1 MLNQYESVSRRIYL
15 TISHHDHPDQHDVD
29 VNAQRLVVINFIHLK
44 KGGKS
49 NGGKLRPSQ
58 LSSPSCAPCSHVP
71 HPSRLSKTRCKD
83 LIPLLPLWEGGF
95 FLHFPICNKHEV
107 KRPSGKKP
115 TFPWEWLRWSMTS
128 PISIKGCVSS
138 TTLLNEPLPLWNMNP
153 SEGWKCSRLSI
164 QRKNGFLIQSF
175 ASSQSQGFPQLHQ

>member
-1 MLNQYESVSRRIYL
+1 MSRRIYL

-83 LIPLLPLWEGGF
+83 LIPLLPLWEGGV

-115 TFPWEWLRWSMTS
+115 TFPQEWLRWSMTS

-138 TTLLNEPLPLWNMNP
+138 TTLLNEPLPPLEYESLRGMEMLQTQHP
-153 SEGWKCSRLSI
+153 KEKRLFDPILCLFPKPGLS
-164 QRKNGFLIQSF
+164 SV
-175 ASSQSQGFPQLHQ
+175 ASVSQT